1 LTVSLSFVKNLFDQ
15 YRAAAFFNSN
25 SNEQG
30 WNENLLLAG
39 NTETNPEFQTDK
51 YIFGFLSYD
60 LKNKIEKLSSKNRNY
75 TGFGKDK
82 QFFIADVVKSGG
94 IEFPEAEKNITGS
107 QLKDNSVLCRTTK
120 AEYIQH
126 VLNLKSRIKAGEIYE
141 INYCIE
147 FYAENVI
154 LDPFAAY
161 AILNKNTNAPF
172 SCLLK
177 SDDCYIISAS
187 PECFLKKRGNKLS
200 SHPIKGTA
208 RRSNN
213 HGEDIL
219 IRNTLVND
227 PKERSENIMIT
238 DLVRNDLSKIAEKS
252 SVRVD
257 ELCGLHSFK
266 TVHQL
271 ISSVS
276 CTLKPETGFED
287 IIKSTFPMGSM
298 TGAPK
303 VRAMQLIDEE
313 EIFSRGLY
321 SGSCG
326 YISPDGNFDFNV
338 IIRSILYNRNKKY
351 ISFPAGSA
359 ITALSDPEKEYEEC
373 LLKAKA
379 MINALTGP

>member
-1 LTVSLSFVKNLFDQ
+1 MRKIFDQ

-25 SNEQG
+25 GSDQG
-30 WNENLLLAG
+30 WSKNILMAG
-39 NTETNPEFQTDK
+39 NNETEPEFSSGNPV
-51 YIFGFLSYD
+51 FGFIAYD
-60 LKNKIEKLSSKNRNY
+60 YKNKIEKLFSGNPDYS
-75 TGFGKDK
+75 GSGKDK
-82 QFFIADVVKSGG
+82 RFFKAELYQASGFN
-94 IEFPEAEKNITGS
+94 FPETENNNKFSISSENI
-107 QLKDNSVLCRTTK
+107 LCRTTK
-120 AEYIQH
+120 EEYIPH
-126 VLNLKSRIKAGEIYE
+126 VQNLKRKIQEGQIYE

-147 FYAENVI
+147 FYVENAEI
-154 LDPFAAY
+154 DPISVY
-161 AILNKNTNAPF
+161 QRLNRNTEAPW

-177 SDDCYIISAS
+177 SDDSYIISAS

-213 HGEDIL
+213 PEEDSL
-219 IRNTLVND
+219 IGKSLLND
-227 PKERSENIMIT
+227 QKERGENIMIT

-252 SVRVD
+252 TVKVD
-257 ELCGLHSFK
+257 ELCGLHTFK

-276 CTLKPETGFED
+276 CTLKPGTGFDE
-287 IIKSTFPMGSM
+287 IIRSTFPMGSM

-313 EIFSRGLY
+313 ENFSRGLY

-338 IIRSILYNRNKKY
+338 IIRSILYNRNTKY
-351 ISFPAGSA
+351 ISFPVGSA

-379 MINALTGP
+379 MINALTGS